1 MMALDNSTD
10 GVPLARLFEGLADC
24 AACGAT
30 RASGI
35 SLDSRVTR
43 PGDLFLACH
52 GSNTSGVHYIREAI
66 NAGAIAV
73 AAEADAGQAIFTNE
87 IPVIPVYGLRRNAGI
102 IAARFYDHPSA
113 KMNVV
118 GITGTNGKTS
128 VSCFIAQSLSGDRQ
142 HNVGLIGTLGYGPY
156 AQLVSGSNT
165 TPDPVVLQQTLAEF
179 YRKGMDTV
187 IMEVT
192 SIGLDQGRVAG
203 VDFNIG
209 ILTNLTID
217 HLDYH
222 GDMHT
227 YAEAKKQLFTSHSLG
242 HAVLNKD
249 DEYGVKL
256 CHELSNSVPVIR
268 YGLVENFTADA
279 SGKPGASEILATL
292 EESHNG
298 MTLDI
303 QSPWGQ
309 GMLKA
314 GISGRYNAYNLL
326 ASLAALCLLEIS
338 FDQAIEQ
345 LSRVTAV
352 PGRLEKFGGNHQPA
366 VYVDYAHTPD
376 ALDHVL
382 QYLKGQNTGKLI
394 CVFGCGGNR
403 DRSKRARMG
412 AIAEAYADQV
422 VLTNDNPRDE
432 DPGEIIREILTG
444 ITNTESVRVQPDRD
458 KAITDA
464 VLSATA
470 GDTVLIAG
478 KGHETHQEIAGRRIP
493 FSDRQLVR
501 NLLGTGA

>member
-1 MMALDNSTD
+1 MAMIDTTE

-24 AACGAT
+24 SSCSQT
-30 RASGI
+30 RVRGI
-35 SLDSRVTR
+35 SINSRKTR

-52 GSNTSGVHYIREAI
+52 GTKTSGVHYIREAI

-73 AAEADAGQAIFTNE
+73 AAEADAGAALFTNE
-87 IPVIPVYGLRRNAGI
+87 IPVVPVYGLRNNAGI
-102 IAARFYDHPSA
+102 ITARFYDHPSA

-128 VSCFIAQSLSGDRQ
+128 VSCFIAQVLSDDSN
-142 HNVGLIGTLGYGPY
+142 HKVGLIGTLGYGPY
-156 AQLVSGSNT
+156 ARLISGSNT

-179 YRKGMDTV
+179 FRKGIDTV

-209 ILTNLTID
+209 ILTNLTTD

-227 YAEAKKQLFTSHSLG
+227 YAEAKKQLFTSHDLS
-242 HAVLNKD
+242 HAIINID
-249 DEYGVKL
+249 DDYGRKL
-256 CHELSNSVPVIR
+256 CSELGNSVAIIG
-268 YGLVENFTADA
+268 YGLVGSLSATT
-279 SGKPGASEILATL
+279 GKAPESSDVLATF
-292 EESHNG
+292 EETQKG

-303 QSPWGQ
+303 KSPWGR
-309 GMLKA
+309 GELNA

-326 ASLAALCLLEIS
+326 ASLAALCLMDMPFE
-338 FDQAIEQ
+338 QVIEQ
-345 LSRVTAV
+345 LSRITPV
-352 PGRLEKFGGNHQPA
+352 PGRLEKFGGNGNPL

-376 ALDHVL
+376 ALEHVL
-382 QYLKGQNTGKLI
+382 KFLKGKCSGRLV

-403 DRSKRARMG
+403 DRSKRPEMG

-422 VLTNDNPRDE
+422 ILTSDNPRDE
-432 DPGEIIREILTG
+432 EPEVIINEILAG
-444 ITNTESVRVQPDRD
+444 ITDKGRVRMQPDRNE
-458 KAITDA
+458 AIT
-464 VLSATA
+464 TA
-470 GDTVLIAG
+470 IQSTASGDTVLVAG
-478 KGHETHQEIAGRRIP
+478 KGHETYQEIAGHRYP

-501 NLLGTGA
+501 KLVGTGA